1 VSGPRKIQQGHGFG
15 EGRPHREK
23 RIADGLQRCQALF
36 VMGISPVEQGD
47 ERAGVNEYGAHAFAR
62 RARGTRRLCSGGWR
76 YTQRVPKMAK
86 HVAGSLCLALFLAKA
101 VVAQTLPP
109 PRLNSEQRKRAQ
121 ALSKLVDE
129 VFAQKHSA
137 PADVVLS
144 WQGFFIA
151 ANKGLVYV
159 PYTIGIA
166 GSFSTTPVAMYVR
179 VLAKDAK
186 PADYDASKTSTIRS
200 YLGQMSVV
208 NDTKDIRSGYVE
220 PTGIVAEDVQ
230 FFEPP
235 KDGRLS
241 RGIWLQP
248 GEYNMFIAL
257 QEKGGRDL
265 PKTAVLKQPIVV
277 PDLSKGLALS
287 SVIIADSVEPVP
299 PSAKQRN
306 QLDDPYAIA
315 GTKITPAAS
324 TRLRKTGEITVVFYV
339 YNPTPAPG
347 GRPDLQV
354 DYTFYAHNAGVE
366 QPFNRS
372 VPQLFNAQTL
382 PPDFNPAVHQIMGG
396 ESVPLA
402 SFPSGDY
409 RLEVKVADKIAN
421 TTAVA
426 SATFSVL
433 GQ

>member
-1 VSGPRKIQQGHGFG
+1 MNT
-15 EGRPHREK
+15 K
-23 RIADGLQRCQALF
+23 R
-36 VMGISPVEQGD
+36 VV
-47 ERAGVNEYGAHAFAR
+47 
-62 RARGTRRLCSGGWR
+62 
-76 YTQRVPKMAK
+76 
-86 HVAGSLCLALFLAKA
+86 GSLCLALLVAKS

-109 PRLNSEQRKRAQ
+109 PKLNSEQRKRAQ

-159 PYTIGIA
+159 PYTIVIDGR
-166 GSFSTTPVAMYVR
+166 FSTAPVAMYVR
-179 VLAKDAK
+179 VLSRDAR
-186 PADYDASKTSTIRS
+186 PADYDASKTSTITS

-208 NDTKDIRSGYVE
+208 NDTKDIRSGNVA
-220 PTGIVAEDVQ
+220 PTGIIAEDVQ

-235 KDGRLS
+235 GDGRLS

-248 GEYNMFIAL
+248 GEYNMFIAM
-257 QEKGGRDL
+257 QEKGDKEL
-265 PKTAVLKQPIVV
+265 PKTALLKQPIVV

-287 SVIIADSVEPVP
+287 SLIIAESVEPVP
-299 PSAKQRN
+299 PGAKQRS
-306 QLDDPYAIA
+306 QLDDPYTIG
-315 GTKITPAAS
+315 GTKITPVTS

-339 YNPTPAPG
+339 YNPTLTPG
-347 GRPDLQV
+347 GKPDLQV
-354 DYTFYAHNAGVE
+354 DYIFYANNAGVE

-382 PPDFNPAVHQIMGG
+382 PSDFNPALHQIMGG

-402 SFPSGDY
+402 SFPDGDY
-409 RLEVKVADKIAN
+409 RLEVKVTDKTAS

-426 SATFSVL
+426 SATFSVF